1 MSIYSLSS
9 FVKKKK
15 LGKLLMFQTAHKSIR
30 SGSGTYL
37 FFVITECISACY
49 KKININR
56 EIDTEEKIR
65 KEKRKNGSAIL

>member
-1 MSIYSLSS
+1 
-9 FVKKKK
+9 
-15 LGKLLMFQTAHKSIR
+15 MFQTAHKSIR